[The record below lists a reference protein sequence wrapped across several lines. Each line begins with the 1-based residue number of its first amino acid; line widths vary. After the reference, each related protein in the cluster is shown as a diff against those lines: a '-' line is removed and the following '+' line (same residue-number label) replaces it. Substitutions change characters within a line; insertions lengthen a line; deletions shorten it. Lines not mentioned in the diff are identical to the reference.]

1 MIYPLLTL
9 YDDTEYTYT
18 DLQSDGTVIVY
29 VETPN
34 AIDGFHSLEC
44 VLPSFQIRNV
54 QGYSVQKQKEI
65 LDTIKAHAAKIQV
78 VFDKEDKHDA
88 VIAEQ
93 AYNEYLKD
101 GKKSRPITELWSEL
115 DI

>member
-1 MIYPLLTL
+1 MAKKDKKIKISFVDSFYAQEVTG
-9 YDDTEYTYT
+9 
-18 DLQSDGTVIVY
+18 SNVY

-44 VLPSFQIRNV
+44 VLPDYEVRNV

-78 VFDKEDKHDA
+78 VFDKEDEHDA